1 MLVTNITSDSTGQN
15 TLYDILLNSGENV
28 FFTSITRNNNFIE
41 CIDGE
46 TTPLRLSFYG
56 ANIIWDSTHDGAQ
69 VYGTIIN
76 ANYVRIKQVIRTS
89 HGIILMIGPNVAND
103 VCDAG
108 IIITKDNDGDTAII
122 FRKYGN
128 DGMAVTTSFWTAS
141 KKYPY
146 SGERAAAVQTNSDL
160 LTAGVPIVLNGAM
173 NYTPDC
179 LMLTQRQYSVKG
191 EIILGTTH
199 YWSDGQIALKD
210 T

>member
-1 MLVTNITSDSTGQN
+1 MLITNITSDPAGQD
-15 TLYDILLNSGENV
+15 TLYNILLNSGENV
-28 FFTSITRNNNFIE
+28 YFTSITRNYNYIG
-41 CIDGE
+41 CTDGE
-46 TTPLRLSFYG
+46 AEILKMNFYG
-56 ANIIWDSTHDGAQ
+56 GNTIWNSTRGGAQ
-69 VYGTIIN
+69 VYDTIIN
-76 ANYVRIKQVIRTS
+76 ENYVRIKQVIRTS

-146 SGERAAAVQTNSDL
+146 GGERAAVVQLNSDL
-160 LTAGVPIVLNGAM
+160 LTAGVPIVLNGLM
-173 NYTPDC
+173 NYAPGC
-179 LMLTQRQYSVKG
+179 LMLTQRQYTIKG

-199 YWSDGQIALKD
+199 YWTDGQIALKD
-210 T
+210 V